1 MMYCVMLSGI
11 LTGIL
16 KSPYERLLKISKLYI
31 QWWGFALALPSDP
44 WHLMF
49 APGQLENLVF
59 S

>member
-11 LTGIL
+11 FTGIL

-31 QWWGFALALPSDP
+31 QWWGFALALPSGP
-44 WHLMF
+44 WHLIF
-49 APGQLENLVF
+49 APGQLENLVL